1 MEYRTRATL
10 LGSSPSSGRAD
21 AFFRTTDDRQP
32 YTRPCPKGGVL
43 ATCGVMREYVH
54 VYVHVHVH
62 TCLPPGG

>member
-1 MEYRTRATL
+1 MVVESSEMEYRTRATL

-43 ATCGVMREYVH
+43 ATWGVMRTYMVIDI
-54 VYVHVHVH
+54 Y
-62 TCLPPGG
+62 T